1 MQRLALYTLL
11 ALGSAHAVASS
22 LTSPVPASL
31 PTETRVGP
39 PEQALQITPYLWVAS
54 MSGSVS
60 PFRRGPT
67 VDVDKSFS
75 DVMDGFNV
83 GGFLHLWARQDR
95 WVFSGEM
102 MYVDTSDSHASG
114 PLSAFQIPELGVV
127 LPPGAQVE
135 AKVDSRQFMATLL
148 GGYRVTESPR
158 YTLDLLG
165 GVRVWHVSNE
175 ITVNASHPLIGS
187 QKASHGENFS
197 WVDPLVGMRLFVP
210 LTEHFSLQS
219 QADVGGAGVGA
230 DYTWSAFATLS
241 YTVTENLSVSAG
253 YKALKVDY
261 DRRGHVYDAL
271 LSGPVAGV
279 TWRF

>member
-1 MQRLALYTLL
+1 MQRLALSTLL
-11 ALGSAHAVASS
+11 ALGSAHAAAST
-22 LTSPVPASL
+22 LPSPAAAPLSDEARYGH
-31 PTETRVGP
+31 PD
-39 PEQALQITPYLWVAS
+39 QALQITPYLWAAS
-54 MSGSVS
+54 LNGSVS
-60 PFRRGPT
+60 PFRRGPA

-83 GGFLHLWARQDR
+83 GGFVHLWARQDR
-95 WVFSGEM
+95 WVFSGEL

-114 PLSAFQIPELGVV
+114 PLPAFQIPELGVM

-148 GGYRVTESPR
+148 GGYRIVESPQ

-165 GVRVWHVSNE
+165 GMRFWHVSNE

-187 QKASHGENFS
+187 QTASHGENFS
-197 WVDPLVGMRLFVP
+197 WADPLVGVRLFIP
-210 LTEHFSLQS
+210 LTERFSFQS

-230 DYTWSAFATLS
+230 DYTWSVFATAS
-241 YTVTENLSVSAG
+241 YTVTENLSASLG

-261 DRRGHVYDAL
+261 DRRGHLYDVL